1 MAEYIIENTTDEK
14 IFTQLRKLR
23 AYQREQLYNQ
33 LYPKYVD
40 DRNEV
45 LDEVVTNLSISQK
58 MYNYLDYKNDH
69 GSFFKHRRE
78 SIAKAFKEES
88 NKVKELKKELDY
100 LTRIYEASCKFNMK
114 LKEFDIE
121 TEQMILAH
129 MCEIQLICGNKKAL
143 PILEE

>member
-1 MAEYIIENTTDEK
+1 MAEYITENTTDEK

-23 AYQREQLYNQ
+23 AYQREQLYNR

-58 MYNYLDYKNDH
+58 MYNYLDYKKDH

-88 NKVKELKKELDY
+88 NKSKELRKELDY
-100 LTRIYEASCKFNMK
+100 LTRIYEASCEFNMK

>member
-1 MAEYIIENTTDEK
+1 MVEYTTENTTDEK

-23 AYQREQLYNQ
+23 AYQREQLSNQ

-45 LDEVVTNLSISQK
+45 LDEVVTDLSISERI
-58 MYNYLDYKNDH
+58 YNDLEYKYNQ
-69 GSFFKHRRE
+69 GSFFKYRRE
-78 SIAKAFKEES
+78 SMAKASREAYKKADEFRR
-88 NKVKELKKELDY
+88 ELAS
-100 LTRIYEASCKFNMK
+100 LTRIYEASCKFNLK

-129 MCEIQLICGNKKAL
+129 LCEIQLICGNKKAL

>member
-14 IFTQLRKLR
+14 IFTQLRRLR
-23 AYQREQLYNQ
+23 AYQREQLSNQ
-33 LYPKYVD
+33 LYPKYIN

-45 LDEVVTNLSISQK
+45 LAEVVTNLSISQK
-58 MYNYLDYKNDH
+58 MYNHLDYKNDR

-88 NKVKELKKELDY
+88 NKSKELTKELDY
-100 LTRIYEASCKFNMK
+100 LTRIYEASCEFNMK